1 MEYVRR
7 RKLRVQ
13 ESLDDL
19 HAHANLVSLRSRRGD
34 ICETTLDRLIAQ
46 YRMTRPSTHRRHTYA
61 CKSLIGCW

>member
-19 HAHANLVSLRSRRGD
+19 HAHANLVSLPGRRSD
-34 ICETTLDRLIAQ
+34 ICGTTVDRLIAQ
-46 YRMTRPSTHRRHTYA
+46 HRMTRPSTHRHHACA
-61 CKSLIGCW
+61 CKPLIGCW